1 MGSACSNSGWIEWK
15 ASTASWKAVNGIS
28 ARAIVSVVLLKADQA
43 YITDAN
49 ETNYHCEKIN
59 CACIPGRFLCGED
72 GSVSKSKSFAA
83 SGHKLI
89 ADIDEFLDQEVKG
102 PGSFS
107 CVSGKGCKF
116 SEPAMNGLIN
126 DVFGDPAITLDC
138 DSGECLHYTQVPGYT
153 RPIAPDNSRWV
164 ALSAALAALIF
175 VAACLRKLFTLRA
188 V

>member
-1 MGSACSNSGWIEWK
+1 MPTRPTIIVRR
-15 ASTASWKAVNGIS
+15 STVPVYPVDSSVVKME
-28 ARAIVSVVLLKADQA
+28 VSVSQTNSLKSLAL
-43 YITDAN
+43 T
-49 ETNYHCEKIN
+49 
-59 CACIPGRFLCGED
+59 
-72 GSVSKSKSFAA
+72 
-83 SGHKLI
+83 

-116 SEPAMNGLIN
+116 SEPAMNNLIN

-175 VAACLRKLFTLRA
+175 VAACLCKSRFICPY
-188 V
+188 

>member
-1 MGSACSNSGWIEWK
+1 MPTRPIITVRRSI
-15 ASTASWKAVNGIS
+15 
-28 ARAIVSVVLLKADQA
+28 ARASPADSSVVKMGVSVSLLNPP
-43 YITDAN
+43 TW
-49 ETNYHCEKIN
+49 
-59 CACIPGRFLCGED
+59 L
-72 GSVSKSKSFAA
+72 S
-83 SGHKLI
+83 LI

-116 SEPAMNGLIN
+116 SEPAMNNLIN

-153 RPIAPDNSRWV
+153 RPVAPDNSRWV

-175 VAACLRKLFTLRA
+175 VAACLCKSRFICPY
-188 V
+188 

>member
-1 MGSACSNSGWIEWK
+1 MPTRPTIIVRR
-15 ASTASWKAVNGIS
+15 STVPVYPVDSSVVKME
-28 ARAIVSVVLLKADQA
+28 VSVSQTNSLKSLAL
-43 YITDAN
+43 T
-49 ETNYHCEKIN
+49 
-59 CACIPGRFLCGED
+59 
-72 GSVSKSKSFAA
+72 
-83 SGHKLI
+83 

-116 SEPAMNGLIN
+116 SEPAMNNLIN

-153 RPIAPDNSRWV
+153 RPVAPDNSRWV

-175 VAACLRKLFTLRA
+175 VAACLCKSRFICPY
-188 V
+188 

>member
-1 MGSACSNSGWIEWK
+1 MK
-15 ASTASWKAVNGIS
+15 PTTTVRRSTARVFPVDSSAVKME
-28 ARAIVSVVLLKADQA
+28 A
-43 YITDAN
+43 
-49 ETNYHCEKIN
+49 
-59 CACIPGRFLCGED
+59 
-72 GSVSKSKSFAA
+72 SVSLLDFPMLLA
-83 SGHKLI
+83 LI

-116 SEPAMNGLIN
+116 SEPAMNNLIN

-153 RPIAPDNSRWV
+153 RPVAPDNSRWV

-175 VAACLRKLFTLRA
+175 VAACLCKS
-188 V
+188 

>member
-1 MGSACSNSGWIEWK
+1 MPTRPIITVRR
-15 ASTASWKAVNGIS
+15 STAPAYPVDS
-28 ARAIVSVVLLKADQA
+28 SVVKTGVLVSLLNPP
-43 YITDAN
+43 TS
-49 ETNYHCEKIN
+49 
-59 CACIPGRFLCGED
+59 L
-72 GSVSKSKSFAA
+72 S
-83 SGHKLI
+83 LI

-116 SEPAMNGLIN
+116 SEPAMNNLIN

-153 RPIAPDNSRWV
+153 RPVAPDNSRWV

-175 VAACLRKLFTLRA
+175 VAACLCKSRFICPY
-188 V
+188 

>member
-1 MGSACSNSGWIEWK
+1 VPVYPVDSSVVKME
-15 ASTASWKAVNGIS
+15 
-28 ARAIVSVVLLKADQA
+28 VSVSQTNSLKSLAL
-43 YITDAN
+43 T
-49 ETNYHCEKIN
+49 
-59 CACIPGRFLCGED
+59 
-72 GSVSKSKSFAA
+72 
-83 SGHKLI
+83 

-116 SEPAMNGLIN
+116 SEPAMNNLIN

-153 RPIAPDNSRWV
+153 RPVAPDNSRWV

-175 VAACLRKLFTLRA
+175 VAACLCRSRFICPY
-188 V
+188 

>member
-1 MGSACSNSGWIEWK
+1 MPTRPTIIVRRLTVPVYLVDSY
-15 ASTASWKAVNGIS
+15 AVKME
-28 ARAIVSVVLLKADQA
+28 VSVSLLDLP
-43 YITDAN
+43 IGLT
-49 ETNYHCEKIN
+49 
-59 CACIPGRFLCGED
+59 
-72 GSVSKSKSFAA
+72 
-83 SGHKLI
+83 LI

-116 SEPAMNGLIN
+116 SEPAMNNLIN

-153 RPIAPDNSRWV
+153 RPVAPDNSRWV

-175 VAACLRKLFTLRA
+175 VAACLRKCCSGFPY
-188 V
+188 